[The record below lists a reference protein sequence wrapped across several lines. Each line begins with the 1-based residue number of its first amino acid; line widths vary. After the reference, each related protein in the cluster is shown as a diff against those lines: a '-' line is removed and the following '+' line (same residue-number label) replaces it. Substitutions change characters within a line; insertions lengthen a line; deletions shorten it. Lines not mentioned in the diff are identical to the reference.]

1 MYSICSLDKDDVL
14 KSIIAM
20 KQRGYR
26 GPVVQTSNVDYERLK
41 YQKNGV
47 REYADGLL
55 SCSKLV
61 INLIDNTLH
70 IDSCSQ
76 IKAKNDDVELIDCH
90 IIDPHTTGLSL
101 CGCCK

>member
-26 GPVVQTSNVDYERLK
+26 GPVVQTSPIDYERLK

-55 SCSKLV
+55 SSSKLV
-61 INLIDNTLH
+61 INLRDNTLH
-70 IDSCSQ
+70 VQSCLHIQ
-76 IKAKNDDVELIDCH
+76 RPNEDVELIECH
-90 IIDPHTTGLSL
+90 IIDPNTTGLTL